1 MPRRKPPQRNHSE
14 EANAGSRP
22 VDEEI
27 ELLLRHAALREDVR
41 KARDQVLTALA
52 DRQHLYLAL
61 EDLAGERSGDREE
74 AMFNLGFYHGQL
86 EGGADSF
93 AALWQKDE
101 ELRGLAA
108 QVARLIVNARVEH
121 RQAAAVLL
129 EIAWSM
135 LISQGLPS
143 ASRRA

>member
-1 MPRRKPPQRNHSE
+1 MPRRKPLQRNHYE
-14 EANAGSRP
+14 EANIGARP
-22 VDEEI
+22 VDEEV
-27 ELLLRHAALREDVR
+27 ELRLRHAALREEVR
-41 KARDQVLTALA
+41 KVRDQVVTALA

-61 EDLAGERSGDREE
+61 EDLAGERTGDREE
-74 AMFNLGFYHGQL
+74 AMFNLGFEHGQL
-86 EGGADSF
+86 KGGADSF

-101 ELRGLAA
+101 ELRSLAA
-108 QVARLIVNARVEH
+108 QVARLIGNARVEY

-135 LISQGLPS
+135 LVSQDLPS

>member
-1 MPRRKPPQRNHSE
+1 MPRRKPPQRNHYE

-22 VDEEI
+22 VDEEV
-27 ELLLRHAALREDVR
+27 ELRLRHATLREEVR
-41 KARDQVLTALA
+41 KARDRVLTTLA
-52 DRQHLYLAL
+52 DRQHVYLAL
-61 EDLAGERSGDREE
+61 EDLAGERTGDREE
-74 AMFNLGFYHGQL
+74 AMFNVGFEHGQL

-101 ELRGLAA
+101 DLRGLAV

-129 EIAWSM
+129 EIA
-135 LISQGLPS
+135 
-143 ASRRA
+143 